1 MYFILIIY
9 IHKILYT
16 PYAFDNLE
24 YEGNMM
30 YECKIMILV

>member
-1 MYFILIIY
+1 MNVIWHAVQLGA
-9 IHKILYT
+9 